1 MLVCWL
7 LFSSVGMC
15 QKISSEF
22 SQRKYDLA
30 IMTLEMDQGD
40 DGVSKLIALR
50 VAGPEFV
57 VDLPCN
63 HIDLKLIP
71 EKLLKSSWAL
81 WPMLTVSAT
90 GRQR

>member
-1 MLVCWL
+1 
-7 LFSSVGMC
+7 MC

-40 DGVSKLIALR
+40 DGVSKLIALQ
-50 VAGPEFV
+50 VGPEFV
-57 VDLPCN
+57 VNLPCN
-63 HIDLKLIP
+63 LIDLKLIP

-81 WPMLTVSAT
+81 WPMLTVPAT